1 MQEPEYYWLLHSK
14 VHIHHHQLI
23 SYVTGTDWTYE
34 LKDKHKAPH
43 LFVIDT
49 NVVLYDHNCIDN
61 FQEHDVVIP
70 ITVLEELDEF
80 KKGNDLINFQ
90 AREFIR
96 KLDRISG
103 DSLFNEGLLLGPGRG
118 KLFVKI
124 AGPIEGTPVENA
136 FFSMNKPDH
145 RILALADQLRCADP
159 GRSVILISKD
169 INLRMKAKSL
179 GIQAEDYETGKV
191 ENIDELYTGTGLLE
205 DIDKEIISRFYQQP
219 FSVPREEIGADL
231 QPVPNQ
237 FFILRNGSNSSLTWY
252 NPESDEFERIIKTR
266 AYGIQPRNAEQTFA
280 LHALLNPAVR
290 LVTLTGKAGT
300 GKTLLA
306 LAAALDQRHDYRQ
319 IYLARPVVPLGNR
332 DLGFLPG
339 DVQSKLDPY
348 MQPLWDNLGVIKNR
362 FASDSKEY
370 NYLQEMVEQE
380 KLCITPL
387 AYIRGRSLDFI
398 YFIVDEAQN
407 LTPHEVKT
415 IITRAGE
422 GTKIIFTGDIYQ
434 IDTPYLDSQSNGL
447 TYLVDRLKD
456 ENISA
461 HINLVKGERSELAE
475 LASNLL

>member
-1 MQEPEYYWLLHSK
+1 
-14 VHIHHHQLI
+14 
-23 SYVTGTDWTYE
+23 
-34 LKDKHKAPH
+34 LKDTCKTTR

-49 NVVLYDHNCIDN
+49 NVLLYDHNCLDN

-70 ITVLEELDEF
+70 ITVLEELDDF

-103 DSLFNEGLLLGPGRG
+103 DKLFNEGLPLGPGRG
-118 KLFVKI
+118 KLYVKI
-124 AGPIEGTPVENA
+124 AGPSGGT
-136 FFSMNKPDH
+136 
-145 RILALADQLRCADP
+145 LADQLRCANPD
-159 GRSVILISKD
+159 RAVILISKD

-191 ENIDELYTGTGLLE
+191 ENVDELYTGTGLL
-205 DIDKEIISRFYQQP
+205 DDVDKDIISRFYQQP
-219 FSVPREEIGADL
+219 FSVPREEINAEL
-231 QPVPNQ
+231 RPVPNQ
-237 FFILRNGSNSSLTWY
+237 FFILKNGSNSSLAWY
-252 NPESDEFERIIKTR
+252 NPGTDEFERIIKTR

-280 LHALLNPAVR
+280 LHTLLNPAVR

-306 LAAALDQRHDYRQ
+306 LAAALNQRHDYRQ

-348 MQPLWDNLGVIKNR
+348 MQPLWDNLAVIKNR
-362 FASDSKEY
+362 FSSDSKEY
-370 NYLQEMVEQE
+370 NGLQEMIEQE

-387 AYIRGRSLDFI
+387 AYIRGRSLDCI

-422 GTKIIFTGDIYQ
+422 GTKIVFTGDIYQ

-456 ENISA
+456 EKISA